1 MALLVCFVGADISSA
16 RCPLLDQ
23 TAWQKPGGP
32 KETRK
37 PQLLPCQG
45 PVARKERG
53 KPLKFCPPEEF
64 SCQRGRKKRRF
75 GSFAAAG
82 KGTRRRG
89 GGTLHL
95 RGCAFLSDQ
104 KGTKESPGDAAIG
117 PAASR
122 PVLHVGF
129 PPDPH
134 YGGRFPEDRFV
145 TPARVVTG
153 LPPLPRR
160 CRWPGKGEKA
170 VRLDEESAPVATSRR
185 GWSVLG
191 GRRNAAPTQRA
202 GAAL

>member
-1 MALLVCFVGADISSA
+1 MALFFVGI
-16 RCPLLDQ
+16 
-23 TAWQKPGGP
+23 W
-32 KETRK
+32 
-37 PQLLPCQG
+37 
-45 PVARKERG
+45 
-53 KPLKFCPPEEF
+53 
-64 SCQRGRKKRRF
+64 
-75 GSFAAAG
+75 
-82 KGTRRRG
+82 
-89 GGTLHL
+89 
-95 RGCAFLSDQ
+95 GCAFLSDQ

-134 YGGRFPEDRFV
+134 YGGRFPEDRSV

-185 GWSVLG
+185 SGFVIG
-191 GRRNAAPTQRA
+191 GPVRTPAPTQ
-202 GAAL
+202 